1 MLWLPLEFN
10 AGCSAEEMVSR
21 RDEQCPMGA
30 SATPGISPTRRC
42 SSPPTEAKHI
52 TGTELVVYGGLT
64 GNCV

>member
-21 RDEQCPMGA
+21 RDEQCPMGRIGDAWDLANAALFLA
-30 SATPGISPTRRC
+30 SD
-42 SSPPTEAKHI
+42 EAKHI